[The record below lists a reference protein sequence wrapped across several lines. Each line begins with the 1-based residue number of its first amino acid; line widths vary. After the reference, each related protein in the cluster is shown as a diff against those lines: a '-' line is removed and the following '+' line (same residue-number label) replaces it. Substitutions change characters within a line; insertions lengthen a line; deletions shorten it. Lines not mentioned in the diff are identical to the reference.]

1 LSHERSDIAG
11 AEGFHSLE
19 GNMCGTVMRG
29 ADALPGSKATS
40 RAKGSHRNL
49 GDLVSGRCRRVLC
62 VYGGPHWEGEEP
74 KPMMHGHEKSDL
86 AIVAMKPANKAKEAH
101 CGGVCGG
108 ERSGDGGAK
117 GGGQGEYAPAQ
128 HVLDPEP
135 GSRDKRAG
143 AYTATF
149 AVTHPRWEKLWGGA
163 AEVVA
168 SSSSLRT
175 DGGCPVVQVND
186 LSRSLTV
193 FDPISTLVVVVEMS
207 KASWLVS
214 GVIPGVERQP
224 LKKLEPDA
232 TALLR
237 LIERWRSEGV
247 RAGRPIRRIALAY
260 EAGRDGFWLARWLIA
275 RGIEAHV
282 IHSASVAVS
291 RERKRAKTD
300 RLDAAMLMRVF
311 LGWLRGER
319 GHCGMV
325 AIPTME
331 EEDARRP
338 SRERE
343 CLVNERSRIINRM
356 KSALA
361 RLGIRGFKP
370 HLRRAPER
378 LACLRTAEG
387 TGLPTNII
395 EELRRDMA
403 RLALVREQITSIE
416 KTRAERLERA
426 PDTGPH
432 AMVRLLS
439 MVIGIGIETADM
451 LVREILSRKLRDRR
465 AVARYAGLTG
475 SPDESGLKSREKGL
489 AKAGNARVRR
499 GLIQLAWRFLM
510 FQKDSALARWYRTRT
525 EGPSGARKTTMI
537 VALARKLLIA
547 LWRLVTTGEIPDGVE
562 LRPAV

>member
-1 LSHERSDIAG
+1 
-11 AEGFHSLE
+11 
-19 GNMCGTVMRG
+19 M
-29 ADALPGSKATS
+29 
-40 RAKGSHRNL
+40 
-49 GDLVSGRCRRVLC
+49 GR
-62 VYGGPHWEGEEP
+62 
-74 KPMMHGHEKSDL
+74 
-86 AIVAMKPANKAKEAH
+86 
-101 CGGVCGG
+101 
-108 ERSGDGGAK
+108 
-117 GGGQGEYAPAQ
+117 
-128 HVLDPEP
+128 
-135 GSRDKRAG
+135 
-143 AYTATF
+143 
-149 AVTHPRWEKLWGGA
+149 A

-168 SSSSLRT
+168 PSSSIRT

-186 LSRSLTV
+186 LSRSLAA

-207 KASWLVS
+207 KANWLVS
-214 GVIPGVERQP
+214 GAVPGVERQP

-237 LIERWRSEGV
+237 LIERWRAEAL
-247 RAGRPIRRIALAY
+247 RAGRPISRIALAY

-338 SRERE
+338 TRERE
-343 CLVNERSRIINRM
+343 SLVNERSRIINRM

-361 RLGIRGFKP
+361 RLGIRGFKA
-370 HLRRAPER
+370 HLRKAPER
-378 LACLRTAEG
+378 LAGLRTPEG
-387 TGLPTNII
+387 TGLPTNMI
-395 EELRRDMA
+395 EEFRRDMA
-403 RLALVREQITSIE
+403 RLALVREQISSIE
-416 KTRAERLERA
+416 KTRAERLEQA

-432 AMVRLLS
+432 AMVRLLAR
-439 MVIGIGIETADM
+439 VIGIGIETADL
-451 LVREILSRKLRDRR
+451 LVREILSRNLRDRR
-465 AVARYAGLTG
+465 ALARYAGLTG

-499 GLIQLAWRFLM
+499 GVIQLAWRFLM

-525 EGPSGARKTTMI
+525 ASGARKTTMI
-537 VALARKLLIA
+537 VALARKLREYRWTLA
-547 LWRLVTTGEIPDGVE
+547 SQRSVPWPRQ
-562 LRPAV
+562 